1 MRLAT
6 CVCGQLSASCS
17 GEPTLVSLCHCLACQ
32 RRTGSA
38 FGIAAFFARANVTTS
53 GQAHAYTRT
62 SDSGHAVTFHFC
74 PNCGA
79 SVFWEPD
86 RKPDM
91 IGVAVGSFADPSFP
105 APSQTVYDQHRHPW
119 FEFHP
124 AG

>member
-6 CVCGQLSASCS
+6 CVCGQLSATCT

-38 FGIAAFFARANVTTS
+38 FGIAAFFARANVTTG
-53 GQAHAYTRT
+53 GQARAYTRT
-62 SDSGHAVTFHFC
+62 SDSGHPVTFHFC

-79 SVFWEPD
+79 SVFWEPA
-86 RKPDM
+86 RKPDT
-91 IGVAVGSFADPSFP
+91 IGVAVGSFADASFP
-105 APSQTVYDQHRHPW
+105 APSQAVHEQHRHPW
-119 FEFHP
+119 FEFRP

>member
-6 CVCGQLSASCS
+6 CVCEQLSAGCN
-17 GEPTLVSLCHCLACQ
+17 GEPILVSLCHCLACQ
-32 RRTGSA
+32 RRTGSV
-38 FGIAAFFARANVTTS
+38 FGIAAFFARANVKVTGEACT
-53 GQAHAYTRT
+53 YTRS

-79 SVFWEPD
+79 TVFWEPR

-105 APSQTVYDQHRHPW
+105 APSQAVYGQHRHPW
-119 FEFHP
+119 FEFSP